1 MPDSN
6 SQHNFPDI
14 TTSHTQVLSSTF
26 SPIPTTKTSAFEFNS
41 IQTTSLAS
49 SEKPLVRPGNPELV
63 DRVPEIARNA
73 ISFISDLGSDESLP
87 VVYNASLARA
97 QIAIKQFEADAR
109 AGNKVGM
116 VVGISSLVCS
126 ILTALFV
133 LLKLKLKTFTRR
145 FRAFRRRGCPPQR
158 ETPRDSPDQ
167 VNPAVSSSRLNLP
180 LGPLSGSIVQ
190 SSPSELI
197 EMNSIREPER
207 ARSSRNEELIHTD
220 NLDIPQRPSADA
232 DRIDFTNRLGTPGN
246 PSVLERRSPLASST
260 PNRSSDRNSIS
271 VSAHV
276 RSNLQTPAPPK
287 SVTRVKLG
295 GICGVADYN
304 VTNVACVEDLA
315 DSFSEFL
322 EVYPDLMK
330 ALTVVFYAELT
341 GTVAVGYDELSKSAN
356 ASWFVSVARAFE
368 VMARLY
374 RLRVSNLIT
383 VDRRFGHDYTEAQL
397 VELLRDEAGVTVEI
411 KDKTM
416 HIMRPVAVGSE
427 SRLTFFEDFHHPF
440 SDRFLS
446 SRSFVSRNQTVSNG
460 NELGNA
466 SSNSGVV
473 ENVVGSVN

>member
-109 AGNKVGM
+109 AGDKVGM

-126 ILTALFV
+126 ILTALCV
-133 LLKLKLKTFTRR
+133 TLKLKFKTFSRR
-145 FRAFRRRGCPPQR
+145 FRTSGRRGCPPQR
-158 ETPRDSPDQ
+158 ETPGDSPNQ
-167 VNPAVSSSRLNLP
+167 VDPAVSSSANLP
-180 LGPLSGSIVQ
+180 LGPLSSSSIVQ
-190 SSPSELI
+190 SGPTELMT
-197 EMNSIREPER
+197 MNSIREPER
-207 ARSSRNEELIHTD
+207 ARSSRNEELIQSD
-220 NLDIPQRPSADA
+220 DLDRLQRPSADA
-232 DRIDFTNRLGTPGN
+232 DEFDLTSRLGSPGN
-246 PSVLERRSPLASST
+246 PPVLERRSPLASST
-260 PNRSSDRNSIS
+260 PNRSSDRNSFS

-276 RSNLQTPAPPK
+276 QSNLQTPGRPK
-287 SVTRVKLG
+287 SVSRVKLG

-304 VTNVACVEDLA
+304 VTNVARVDNLA

-322 EVYPDLMK
+322 DVYPELMK
-330 ALTVVFYAELT
+330 ALTVIFYSELT
-341 GTVAVGYDELSKSAN
+341 GTVAVGYDELSKQSN
-356 ASWFVSVARAFE
+356 SSWFVSVARAFE
-368 VMARLY
+368 VMARLH

-416 HIMRPVAVGSE
+416 HIMRPVTVGSE
-427 SRLTFFEDFHHPF
+427 SRLTFFEDSHRPF
-440 SDRFLS
+440 SDRFFS
-446 SRSFVSRNQTVSNG
+446 SRILSRNQTFSVE
-460 NELGNA
+460 NELGDA
-466 SSNSGVV
+466 SNSGVV
-473 ENVVGSVN
+473 ENVVGAVN